1 MSVEGL
7 EGSAG
12 LFCVYYS
19 SIGTEFRRRGEL
31 WLGSALGSLE
41 PHLEQC
47 RVVCCTVSLY
57 RLSSILLLTISSF

>member
-12 LFCVYYS
+12 LFCVYHS
-19 SIGTEFRRRGEL
+19 SIGTALRRRGDL

-41 PHLEQC
+41 
-47 RVVCCTVSLY
+47 S
-57 RLSSILLLTISSF
+57 ISSSVA